1 MTFKIDDNFDSKAQI
16 FESDEIDYSE
26 LDDFELL
33 MIMASDPEAA
43 KEFVR
48 RHKEEIDRGDEK
60 TS

>member
-1 MTFKIDDNFDSKAQI
+1 MTFKIDDNFDPEAQLS
-16 FESDEIDYSE
+16 ESDEIDYSE

-48 RHKEEIDRGDEK
+48 RHKEEIDRGGTE
-60 TS
+60 TP

>member
-1 MTFKIDDNFDSKAQI
+1 MTFKIDDSFDPEAKIS
-16 FESDEIDYSE
+16 ESDAIDYSK

-48 RHKEEIDRGDEK
+48 RHKEEIDRGDKE